1 MGQLITPNDP
11 EFKQITDRVSLDDE
25 TGDLSVIASGAI
37 AVEFDIKSHHRGKFE
52 LHHAKIEQNATLTK
66 LVYHFKK
73 CSLNTMKALG
83 EEAYKLLIE
92 KINPGHPVRIT
103 CGPSPLADE
112 VPEFRAQWDLIV
124 LNVPSMNASIL
135 DNAILSSMMALEL

>member
-1 MGQLITPNDP
+1 MGRVLKPTDP
-11 EFKQITDRVSLDDE
+11 EFKQITDRVSLNEE
-25 TGDLSVIASGAI
+25 TGEVAADLSSAMV
-37 AVEFDIKSHHRGKFE
+37 VKFDIKAHHSGKFE
-52 LHHAKIEQNATLTK
+52 LHHAKVVQDASLTK

-83 EEAYKLLIE
+83 EEAYGLLVK
-92 KINPGHPVRIT
+92 KINCGHPVRIT

-112 VPEFRAQWDLIV
+112 CIEFRAQWDLIV
-124 LNVPSMNASIL
+124 FNVPSMNAGIL